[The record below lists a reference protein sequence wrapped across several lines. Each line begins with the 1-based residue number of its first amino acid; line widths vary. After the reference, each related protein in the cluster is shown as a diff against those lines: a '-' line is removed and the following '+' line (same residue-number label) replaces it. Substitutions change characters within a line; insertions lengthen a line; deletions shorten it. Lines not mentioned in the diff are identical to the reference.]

1 MKLYVARHGET
12 EWNKLNK
19 VLGRTDI
26 PLNDTGLSQ
35 ANELAEKM
43 KEYNI
48 DLIITSTLCRA
59 AETGKIVAEKNNI
72 PYQTEARLME
82 QNFGIFEGLN
92 RNNEVYQEA
101 KRKYASRYEDGE
113 SFFDVVARI
122 YPFIEE
128 LKEKYSDKNVLLV
141 THGGICRIINS
152 YFYNMENEEF
162 SSYVLKNCE
171 VKEYEL

>member
-1 MKLYVARHGET
+1 MKLYAARHGET

-26 PLNDTGLSQ
+26 PLNETGLKQ
-35 ANELAEKM
+35 AYELAEKM
-43 KEYNI
+43 RDYNI
-48 DLIITSTLCRA
+48 DLIIASPLSRA
-59 AETGKIVAEKNNI
+59 LETAKIVAEKNNI
-72 PYQTEARLME
+72 PYQTDARLME
-82 QNFGIFEGLN
+82 HNFGVFEGLN
-92 RNNEVYQEA
+92 RNNENYQVT
-101 KRKYASRYEDGE
+101 KRKYASRYEGGE

-122 YPFIEE
+122 YPLIEE

-152 YFYNMENEEF
+152 YFYDMKNEEF

-171 VKEYEL
+171 VKEYKL